1 MFKCMKDG
9 KTQQNSR
16 NCVTWRTTKT
26 VYSGR
31 RFTEIQMR
39 FKHEGQFFFLQEEM
53 QYTLSYFR
61 DHGGT

>member
-1 MFKCMKDG
+1 MERPNRILETVSPGEQLKLFILVEDLQEFK
-9 KTQQNSR
+9 
-16 NCVTWRTTKT
+16 
-26 VYSGR
+26 
-31 RFTEIQMR
+31 MR